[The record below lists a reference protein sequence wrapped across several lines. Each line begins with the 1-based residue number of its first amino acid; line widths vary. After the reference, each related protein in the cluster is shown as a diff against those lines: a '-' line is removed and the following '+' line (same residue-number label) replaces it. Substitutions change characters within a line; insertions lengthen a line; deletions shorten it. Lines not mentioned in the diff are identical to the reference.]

1 MALGLI
7 SLRKAVLLT
16 LAVHLAIQS
25 YGLILREVLPPSLA
39 AIQPVV
45 VAAAD
50 ELLENKQNKGTFVDY
65 FNCDSSDDFD
75 HYHQLSE
82 VTRVA
87 ITGCDYDHNQNHC
100 HLKNGTSMDF
110 LVEFLPGKSCFF

>member
-1 MALGLI
+1 MAVGLI

-25 YGLILREVLPPSLA
+25 CGLILREVLPPSLA

-87 ITGCDYDHNQNHC
+87 ITGCDYDHDQKHC

-110 LVEFLPGKSCFF
+110 LVEFLPGKNCFF